1 MNKTKTFSFGSSTV
15 SEDGPCYVIAEIGH
29 NHQGEMD
36 KALQLVRVAASMGA
50 NAVKFQKRDN
60 QVLFTKEM
68 YEKVYDNPNSYG
80 ATYGEHRDYLEF
92 GIEEHK
98 ALLESAN
105 QHDVDFLSTPF
116 DVPSVDFLEELG
128 VPAYKIASGDL
139 TNIPLLNYIARLG
152 KPMFISTGAA
162 TMDEIRLAYDA
173 VLKHHDQLCILHCT
187 AGYPAEY
194 DTLNLRMI
202 PTLKKEFPKAIIG
215 YSGHDLGILAPA
227 IAYMLG
233 AAVIEKHFT
242 LNRAWK
248 GTDHK
253 FSLEPTGMHKMV
265 RDLERVD
272 MMLGDGIK
280 HILDFEW
287 EARKKMG
294 KSLYTAHPLK
304 AGTIISEQDIVF
316 KSPGGGVPPYQ
327 LLEIVGRKLVTDLDE
342 EEQLLVEHVEEAVA

>member
-1 MNKTKTFSFGSSTV
+1 MSDRKSFSFGNSTV

-29 NHQGEMD
+29 NHQGELD

-60 QVLFTKEM
+60 RALYTKEM
-68 YEKVYDNPNSYG
+68 YDKVYENPNSYG
-80 ATYGEHRDYLEF
+80 DTYGEHRDYLEF
-92 GIEEHK
+92 GLDEHK
-98 ALLESAN
+98 ALLESAA
-105 QHDVDFLSTPF
+105 QHHVDFLSTPF
-116 DVPSVDFLEELG
+116 DEPSVDFLEDLG
-128 VPAYKIASGDL
+128 APAYKIASGDL
-139 TNIPLLNYIARLG
+139 TNTPLLQYIARLG
-152 KPMFISTGAA
+152 KPMFVSTGAA
-162 TMDEIRLAYDA
+162 TMDEIQLAYDT
-173 VLKHHDQLCILHCT
+173 VLKHNDQLCILHCT
-187 AGYPAEY
+187 SGYPAEY

-202 PTLKKEFPKAIIG
+202 PTLKKAFPEAIIG

-233 AAVIEKHFT
+233 AAVVEKHFT
-242 LNRAWK
+242 MNRAWK

-272 MMLGDGIK
+272 MMLGDGVK

-304 AGTIISEQDIVF
+304 AGTIVSDQDIVL
-316 KSPGGGVPPYQ
+316 KSPGGGLPPYR
-327 LLEIVGRKLVTDLDE
+327 LSDIVGKKLLTDLAE
-342 EEQLLVEHVEEAVA
+342 EEQILTEHVA

>member
-1 MNKTKTFSFGSSTV
+1 MSNTKSFSFGNSTV

-29 NHQGEMD
+29 NHQGELE
-36 KALQLVRVAASMGA
+36 KAIQLVSAAASMGA
-50 NAVKFQKRDN
+50 DAVKFQKRDN
-60 QVLFTKEM
+60 RVLFTDAM
-68 YEKVYDNPNSYG
+68 YKRDYDNPNSYG
-80 ATYGEHRDYLEF
+80 QTYGEHRDYLEF
-92 GIEEHK
+92 ELEEHK
-98 ALLESAN
+98 TLVESAKQN
-105 QHDVDFLSTPF
+105 QVEFLSTPF
-116 DVPSVDFLEELG
+116 DIPSVDFLEDLG

-139 TNIPLLNYIARLG
+139 TNPTLLDYVARLG

-162 TMDEIRLAYDA
+162 TMDEIQIAYDT

-202 PTLKKEFPKAIIG
+202 PTLKKAFPEAIIG

-233 AAVIEKHFT
+233 AAVVEKHFT

-253 FSLEPTGMHKMV
+253 FSLEPTGMHKTV
-265 RDLERVD
+265 RDLHRVD
-272 MMLGDGIK
+272 MMLGDGVK

-294 KSLYTAHPLK
+294 KSLYTAHELK
-304 AGTIISEQDIVF
+304 AGTVLTEQDIVL
-316 KSPGGGVPPYQ
+316 KSPGGGIPPYQ
-327 LLEIVGRKLVTDLDE
+327 LLEIIGRKLVTDLGK
-342 EEQLLVEHVEEAVA
+342 EEQVLLEYVE

>member
-1 MNKTKTFSFGSSTV
+1 MSDRKSFSFGNSTV

-29 NHQGEMD
+29 NHQGELD

-60 QVLFTKEM
+60 RALYTKEM
-68 YEKVYDNPNSYG
+68 YDKVYENPNSYG
-80 ATYGEHRDYLEF
+80 DTYGEHRDYLEF
-92 GIEEHK
+92 GLDEHK
-98 ALLESAN
+98 ALLESAA
-105 QHDVDFLSTPF
+105 QHHVDFLSTPF
-116 DVPSVDFLEELG
+116 DEPSVDFLEDLG
-128 VPAYKIASGDL
+128 APAYKIASGDL
-139 TNIPLLNYIARLG
+139 TNTPLLQYIARLG
-152 KPMFISTGAA
+152 KPMFVSTGAA
-162 TMDEIRLAYDA
+162 TMDEIQLAYDT
-173 VLKHHDQLCILHCT
+173 VLKHNDQLCILHCT
-187 AGYPAEY
+187 SGYPAEY

-202 PTLKKEFPKAIIG
+202 PTLKKAFPEAIIG

-233 AAVIEKHFT
+233 AAVVEKHFT
-242 LNRAWK
+242 MNRAWK

-272 MMLGDGIK
+272 MMLGDGVK

-304 AGTIISEQDIVF
+304 AGTIVSEQDIVL
-316 KSPGGGVPPYQ
+316 KSPGGGLPPYR
-327 LLEIVGRKLVTDLDE
+327 LSDIVGKKLLTDLAE
-342 EEQLLVEHVEEAVA
+342 EEQILTEHVA

>member
-1 MNKTKTFSFGSSTV
+1 MSKTKTFSFGNSTV

-29 NHQGEMD
+29 NHQGELD
-36 KALQLVRVAASMGA
+36 KALQLVGAAASMGA
-50 NAVKFQKRDN
+50 DAVKFQKRDN
-60 QVLFTKEM
+60 RALFTGAM
-68 YEKVYDNPNSYG
+68 YERDYENPNSYG

-92 GIEEHK
+92 ELEEHQ
-98 ALLESAN
+98 ALLESAKQN
-105 QHDVDFLSTPF
+105 QVEFLSTPF
-116 DVPSVDFLEELG
+116 DIPSVDFLEDLDI
-128 VPAYKIASGDL
+128 PAYKIASGDL
-139 TNIPLLNYIARLG
+139 TNPTLLDYVARLG

-162 TMDEIRLAYDA
+162 TMDEIQIAYET
-173 VLKHHDQLCILHCT
+173 VLKHHNQLCILHCT

-202 PTLKKEFPKAIIG
+202 PTLKEAFPEAIIG

-233 AAVIEKHFT
+233 AAVVEKHFT
-242 LNRAWK
+242 MNRAWK

-265 RDLERVD
+265 RDLHRVD
-272 MMLGDGIK
+272 MMLGDGVK

-294 KSLYTAHPLK
+294 KSLYTAHALQ
-304 AGTIISEQDIVF
+304 AGAIISEQDIVL
-316 KSPGGGVPPYQ
+316 KSPGGGLPPYQ
-327 LLEIVGRKLVTDLDE
+327 LLEIIGRKLVTDLNE
-342 EEQLLVEHVEEAVA
+342 EEQILLEHVE

>member
-1 MNKTKTFSFGSSTV
+1 
-15 SEDGPCYVIAEIGH
+15 
-29 NHQGEMD
+29 
-36 KALQLVRVAASMGA
+36 
-50 NAVKFQKRDN
+50 
-60 QVLFTKEM
+60 M
-68 YEKVYDNPNSYG
+68 YERDYDNPNSYG

-92 GIEEHK
+92 ELDEHK
-98 ALLESAN
+98 ALLESAKQN
-105 QHDVDFLSTPF
+105 QVEFLSTPF
-116 DVPSVDFLEELG
+116 DIPSVDFLEDLDI
-128 VPAYKIASGDL
+128 PAYKIASGDL
-139 TNIPLLNYIARLG
+139 TNPTLLDYVARLG

-162 TMDEIRLAYDA
+162 TMDEIKIAYET

-202 PTLKKEFPKAIIG
+202 PTLKEAFPEAIIG

-233 AAVIEKHFT
+233 AAVVEKHFT
-242 LNRAWK
+242 MNRAWK

-265 RDLERVD
+265 RDLHRVD
-272 MMLGDGIK
+272 MMLGDGVK

-294 KSLYTAHPLK
+294 KSLYTAHALK
-304 AGTIISEQDIVF
+304 AGSIISEQDIVL
-316 KSPGGGVPPYQ
+316 KSPGGGLPPYQ
-327 LLEIVGRKLVTDLDE
+327 LLEIIGRKLVTDLGS
-342 EEQLLVEHVEEAVA
+342 EEQILLEHVE